1 MIPVV
6 NRVGVTLPGAF
17 GSALTVAPT
26 AHESREI
33 GRLLAE
39 AILEASRRW
48 HPSPHNPIDYK
59 DFSHE

>member
-6 NRVGVTLPGAF
+6 NKVGVTLPGAF
-17 GSALTVAPT
+17 GSALTVARN
-26 AHESREI
+26 ARESREI

-48 HPSPHNPIDYK
+48 HPSPHDPIDFK
-59 DFSHE
+59 DFDNE